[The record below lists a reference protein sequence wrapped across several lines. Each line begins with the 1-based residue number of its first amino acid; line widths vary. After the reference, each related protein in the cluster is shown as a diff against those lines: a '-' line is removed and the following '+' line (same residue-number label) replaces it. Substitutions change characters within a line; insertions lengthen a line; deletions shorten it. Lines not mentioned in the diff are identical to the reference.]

1 MKNSRKEITLKSTKL
16 LFLYR
21 TFLFKKITFKTE
33 KKELNEVVK
42 ALNIKS
48 KKDRITYIYNET
60 IKALNTY
67 YKDDLCQFKDGQCI
81 VQRNNKKGK
90 VNGCCRFCPLV
101 TDKGCPSE
109 NVSCKLIYCKTSIKN
124 IKLIKLN
131 DIAITKCLSI
141 PKRAILKG
149 DFFITRE
156 EFIDDL
162 CKGPIIYAFRTIK
175 RDIKRNIK

>member
-1 MKNSRKEITLKSTKL
+1 MKKSKKIISVNSTKL

-21 TFLFKKITFKTE
+21 MPFFKRVEFKTE
-33 KKELNEVVK
+33 KKELNEVVT
-42 ALNIKS
+42 ALNIKN
-48 KKDRITYIYNET
+48 KKKRISYIYTET

-67 YKDDLCQFKDGQCI
+67 YKDDLCQFKNGQCI

-90 VNGCCRFCPLV
+90 VNGCCRFCPIV

-124 IKLIKLN
+124 MKLIKLS
-131 DIAITKCLSI
+131 DIPITKCLSI
-141 PKRAILKG
+141 PKRVILKG
-149 DFFITRE
+149 DFFITKE

-162 CKGPIIYAFRTIK
+162 CKGPIIYAIRTLK